1 MIQYS
6 EIYSGYTI
14 TLVGIR
20 YLIAGKPYVD
30 FGSIDAAKRFID
42 KLTYTWS

>member
-1 MIQYS
+1 MSPYS

-14 TLVGIR
+14 TLVGTR
-20 YLIAGKPYVD
+20 YHIAGKPYVD
-30 FGSIDAAKRFID
+30 FGCIDAARRFID